1 MSADRA
7 AAPLAPPPLPA
18 EETLRFLERA
28 LPPPPARVLE
38 VGCGDGLV
46 AAALA
51 LRGYEVT
58 ALDESLAVDEAAG
71 RVPSP
76 LPVRWVETN
85 FLFYEGTDDATPFDV
100 VLFTRS
106 LHHVSPLDRALD
118 RAAELLRPGGT
129 LVAEEFAVDRVTL
142 QTARWWY
149 DTEALLVAAELL
161 PPPDPALEAVR
172 NPLGRWRQEHARDP
186 ALSSGHDML
195 AAVRERF
202 RTGPAEEAPYL
213 YRYAHE
219 RARPGA
225 VAERVVRRIFEIE
238 SRLVR
243 ERDIAA
249 AGLRITAT
257 LAE

>member
-1 MSADRA
+1 M
-7 AAPLAPPPLPA
+7 PLPV
-18 EETLRFLERA
+18 EETLRYLGRA
-28 LPPPPARVLE
+28 LPAPPARLLE

-51 LRGYEVT
+51 LQGYEVT
-58 ALDESLAVDEAAG
+58 ALDDPLAIDEAAS
-71 RVPSP
+71 RVQAP

-85 FLFYEGTDDATPFDV
+85 FLFYEAANGAASFDA

-106 LHHVSPLDRALD
+106 LHHISPLDRAID
-118 RAAELLRPGGT
+118 RAAELLRPGGQ

-149 DTEALLVAAELL
+149 DTEALLAAADLL

-172 NPLGRWRQEHARDP
+172 NPLGRWRQEHAHDP
-186 ALSSGHDML
+186 PLATGHDML
-195 AAVRERF
+195 AAVRGRF
-202 RTGPAEEAPYL
+202 RTGPAEESPYL
-213 YRYAHE
+213 YRYAHA
-219 RARPGA
+219 RARPTA
-225 VAERVVRRIFEIE
+225 AAAAVVRRILEIE
-238 SRLVR
+238 SRLIR

-249 AGLRITAT
+249 AGIRITGT